1 MSMTYKKRDHF
12 EKTLEKVSTMKV
24 NDFQTL
30 CKKNKLDNHYID
42 NLIFDVAKIV
52 MEREIIMESDNE

>member
-1 MSMTYKKRDHF
+1 MTYKKRDHF

-42 NLIFDVAKIV
+42 NLIFDVP
-52 MEREIIMESDNE
+52 